1 MYGNNY
7 PNDYDDKHVI
17 DSTARETRPALHEE
31 QTGRYTGRESGYGSS
46 MYGGKE
52 TGSNTYGST
61 GSSNTYGSA
70 GTYGS
75 SGFSRGTERKSGWG
89 STSVDQYGYTAGS
102 RTVGD
107 SFDGN
112 GGSSQKKRRIGG
124 FFKKAAVSVV
134 LGLFFGACAGAG
146 FYAVEMA
153 TGGSGQE
160 AAAVPPVHT
169 EKTAVP
175 ELAAAES
182 APRAVETVEKISSSA
197 VVMDVSD
204 VAAQVMP
211 AIVSINNTM
220 TQTFSYFGRTL
231 ESESVGAGSGIIVGE
246 SDTELLIVSNFH
258 VVQDADLLTVQ
269 FADGTEAEAQMKG
282 SDPDMDLAV
291 IAVDLAGISNET
303 RGAITVAALGDSD
316 SLTVGEPAI
325 AIGNALGYG
334 QSVTT
339 GVVSALNRVIDLSA
353 SEDMYGMQKDAP
365 GGSASFIQTD
375 AAINPGNSGGA
386 LLNIRGEVIGIN
398 SNKIGGSAVEGMGY
412 AIPISAAKPI
422 IEELMLRETRSKVG
436 EENKGFLG
444 ITSLTVVDQLV
455 QDYGMP
461 KGAYVSQVTE
471 GSAAAKAGIMKGNI
485 ITGFDG
491 NKIASSED
499 LIKVMEYYAAGD
511 VVEVEIMQ
519 GSPTGW
525 ESKTV
530 VAILGSRTE

>member
-17 DSTARETRPALHEE
+17 DST
-31 QTGRYTGRESGYGSS
+31 GREQSGR
-46 MYGGKE
+46 
-52 TGSNTYGST
+52 NTEQNLSLTNRG
-61 GSSNTYGSA
+61 TY
-70 GTYGS
+70 YGS
-75 SGFSRGTERKSGWG
+75 SGFSREEGGTSGWR
-89 STSVDQYGYTAGS
+89 STSSDGYGYTARS
-102 RTVGD
+102 HSTID
-107 SFDGN
+107 PMTSFGGN
-112 GGSSQKKRRIGG
+112 GNGSKKEKQIGCLW
-124 FFKKAAVSVV
+124 KKAAAAVV
-134 LGLFFGACAGAG
+134 LGLFFGACAGVG
-146 FYAVEMA
+146 FYAVDKVTE
-153 TGGSGQE
+153 GSRTDTKAASQAQTE
-160 AAAVPPVHT
+160 IAAVPKLT
-169 EKTAVP
+169 IAETAP
-175 ELAAAES
+175 K
-182 APRAVETVEKISSSA
+182 PVETEERISTSA

-211 AIVSINNTM
+211 AIVSINNTT
-220 TQTFSYFGRTL
+220 TQTYSYFGRTL

-258 VVQDADLLTVQ
+258 VVEDSDLLTVQ
-269 FADGTEAEAQMKG
+269 FADGSEAEAQMKG

-291 IAVDLAGISNET
+291 IAVDLAGISNAT
-303 RGAITVAALGDSD
+303 RAAITVAALGDSD
-316 SLTVGEPAI
+316 SLIVGEPAI

-339 GVVSALNRVIDLSA
+339 GVVSALNRMIDLS
-353 SEDMYGMQKDAP
+353 SSGDMFGREETRTI

-519 GSPTGW
+519 GNPAGW

-530 VAILGSRTE
+530 VVILGSRTE